1 MKNFV
6 HFTFIISLL
15 LVFSGC
21 SKDDDDENKP
31 MSSIRVKIHYDSEGE
46 SPEGQFMIFDLE
58 NNNIQNFEPHYRDA
72 IGYYLID
79 TNGELVTLSIATLFS
94 HLYLTNLSERHTTKR
109 TAIAPFSKRIL

>member
-58 NNNIQNFEPHYRDA
+58 NNNIQNFEPHYRHPADDP
-72 IGYYLID
+72 GVRHS
-79 TNGELVTLSIATLFS
+79 GRGPGLSGV
-94 HLYLTNLSERHTTKR
+94 
-109 TAIAPFSKRIL
+109 